1 MLILIRF
8 HTACM
13 LKVQFSSDVSMVTVL
28 NQLEWADAYQEA
40 RCGPWEQY
48 ARDRERF
55 ARRVREVESQISWIL
70 TAEHRATRY
79 HHLQTCMVPDDS
91 VVRLL
96 PS

>member
-1 MLILIRF
+1 
-8 HTACM
+8 M

-48 ARDRERF
+48 ARDRHRF
-55 ARRVREVESQISWIL
+55 ARRVHDVECQISWIL
-70 TAEHRATRY
+70 SAEHRAAKY
-79 HHLQTCMVPDDS
+79 HYLQTCMVPIDNS
-91 VVRLL
+91 VIISF